1 MNIEQIETWFVYV
14 CAIALVLSPLVARL
28 RPYALKWIEDSAR
41 TKNDIDDKVAKVVLT
56 VIDGFAWLVAL
67 APQVTFG
74 LGQAKRVRDTIKAI
88 EKPRGAR

>member
-1 MNIEQIETWFVYV
+1 MNIEQIETWFMYV

-28 RPYALKWIEDSAR
+28 RPYALRWIEDSAKTR
-41 TKNDIDDKVAKVVLT
+41 NELDDKAAKAVLT
-56 VIDGFAWLVAL
+56 IIDGFAWLVAL

>member
-1 MNIEQIETWFVYV
+1 MTIERIETWFAYV

-28 RPYALKWIEDSAR
+28 RPYALKWIEDSAK
-41 TKNDIDDKVAKVVLT
+41 TQNAIDDKAAKAVLT

-88 EKPRGAR
+88 EKPVSR

>member
-1 MNIEQIETWFVYV
+1 MSIEQIETWFVYV

-41 TKNDIDDKVAKVVLT
+41 TKNGLDDKIAKAVLT

-88 EKPRGAR
+88 EKPVSR